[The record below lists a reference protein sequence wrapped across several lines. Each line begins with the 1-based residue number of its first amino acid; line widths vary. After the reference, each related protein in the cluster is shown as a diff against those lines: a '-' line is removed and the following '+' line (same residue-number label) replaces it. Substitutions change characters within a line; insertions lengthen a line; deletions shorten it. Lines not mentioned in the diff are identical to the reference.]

1 MIRWFD
7 RFKYNGLFFKMF
19 IIMVVSI
26 IAVSVTSTWTT
37 IRTSE
42 RVFMQTFSITNS
54 KIIAQITS
62 SMDAFNYAVVT
73 AANSM
78 QQSGTMRSVLTGV
91 NGDSLESQRANY
103 NMVQQTKRIQSS
115 LEAYEVGI
123 FVTGVNG
130 RSFSTDTSLWRLS
143 EEQMK
148 QHPIVLSTLEEPKQI
163 HYQYDDEERSG
174 TQGMDPTIVVS
185 KALIDRTSDL
195 VYGAVYFAIKEK
207 EFRNFYASFT
217 SLGNDVAVIDGNGV
231 IVSAN
236 RNAWLGMESPEL
248 LAHAKQM
255 EEQSLASVNVHIM
268 DKDQIVLSRFLPSLG
283 LYVVNLVDKE
293 AAIGQLTDTRTI
305 FFSVLA
311 IVGIALIIVFLISR
325 QLTKSL
331 SRLVKQ
337 ISTISKY
344 EFDHH
349 VAVNG
354 SYETRQLGQ
363 AFNSMMDEL
372 QEYVKELVHT
382 QKQQRNAELEALQQ
396 QINPHFLYNTLASVK
411 FMVQQG
417 SKEKA
422 AETINALISLLQN
435 AIGNVSETITMSQE
449 LVNMRNY
456 VFINHVRYGER
467 IKMNYFVAP
476 DCMGY
481 HVPKLMIQPFIEN
494 AFFHG
499 FNRKA
504 TGNIYF
510 MASKEADALVCEV
523 VDDGDGFDLAARDKE
538 KLARQKGKRQL
549 FTGIGV
555 KNVHDRIK
563 LLYGDGYG
571 VTVTSEPGEGTR
583 IKIRIPLMSENE

>member
-1 MIRWFD
+1 M
-7 RFKYNGLFFKMF
+7 FF
-19 IIMVVSI
+19 IMVVSI

-37 IRTSE
+37 INTSE

-54 KIIAQITS
+54 KIITQITS
-62 SMDAFNYAVVT
+62 NMDAFSYAVVT
-73 AANSM
+73 AANSI
-78 QQSGTMRSVLTGV
+78 QQSGTMRTVLTE
-91 NGDSLESQRANY
+91 GDGSSLERNRSYY
-103 NMVQQTKRIQSS
+103 NLVQQVKRIQSIVD
-115 LEAYEVGI
+115 AYEVGI
-123 FVTGVNG
+123 IVTGING
-130 RSFSTDTSLWRLS
+130 RSYATDPAIWKASG
-143 EEQMK
+143 EA
-148 QHPIVLSTLEEPKQI
+148 LEEHAITKRTLAEPRQI
-163 HYQYDDEERSG
+163 HYQYDDAKRSG
-174 TQGMDPTIVVS
+174 IQGAEPTIIAS
-185 KALIDRTSDL
+185 KALIDRTTDY
-195 VYGAVYFAIKEK
+195 VYGTIYFAIREK
-207 EFRNFYASFT
+207 EFRRFYDSFT
-217 SLGNDVAVIDGNGV
+217 SLGNDVAFIDGSGV

-236 RNAWLGMESPEL
+236 RSEWLGTSAPEL
-248 LAHAKQM
+248 LGHAKQM
-255 EEQSLASVNVHIM
+255 EEQSRPSVSAELM
-268 DKDQIVLSRFLPSLG
+268 DKEQIMLSKFLPSLG
-283 LYVVNLVDKE
+283 LYAVNLVDKE
-293 AAIGQLTDTRTI
+293 TAIGQLTDTRTI
-305 FFSVLA
+305 VLSVIA
-311 IVGIALIIVFLISR
+311 IVGIALITVFLISR
-325 QLTKSL
+325 RLTKSL

-344 EFDHH
+344 DFDHH
-349 VAVNG
+349 VAVDG

-372 QEYVKELVHT
+372 QVYVKELVHT

-422 AETINALISLLQN
+422 ADTINALISLLQN
-435 AIGNVSETITMSQE
+435 AIGNVSETITLSQE

-504 TGNIYF
+504 SGNIYF
-510 MASKEADALVCEV
+510 MAAKEPDALVCEV
-523 VDDGDGFDLAARDKE
+523 VDDGDGFDPAAVEEERH
-538 KLARQKGKRQL
+538 ARRKGKRQL

-555 KNVHDRIK
+555 KNVHERIQ
-563 LLYGDGYG
+563 LLYGEGYG
-571 VTVTSEPGEGTR
+571 VTVTSEPGQGTR
-583 IKIRIPLMSENE
+583 VKIRIPLLTE